1 MTCRYVVMLGLCWC
15 LAAMRLHQPLHSLH
29 VKLIIPSTNTHTH
42 TQISPPLR
50 GTPTRQNKQSLHS
63 TAFIL
68 TVFICVYLFGFKS
81 ADQRK
86 VTPFSQATTGRAAV
100 TFNSSLSLRCD
111 LMSVSHQLECRA
123 SNILR

>member
-1 MTCRYVVMLGLCWC
+1 MQVCCNVRVVLVLSSDEASPAVTLTACQT
-15 LAAMRLHQPLHSLH
+15 HYPINKH
-29 VKLIIPSTNTHTH
+29 THTH
-42 TQISPPLR
+42 TQISPPLG